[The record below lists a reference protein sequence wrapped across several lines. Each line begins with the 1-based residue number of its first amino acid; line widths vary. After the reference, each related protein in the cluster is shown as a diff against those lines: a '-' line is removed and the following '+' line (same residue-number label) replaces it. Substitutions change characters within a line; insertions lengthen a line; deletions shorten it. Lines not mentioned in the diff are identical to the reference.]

1 MVAGRSKPY
10 FEMKYWILG
19 AGSAGVVGVE
29 VAAGCA
35 VEVGV
40 MVGLAVG
47 GGGFGVAVGEGGC
60 GVSVDDGCTVGVWV
74 AVVIGAMPEVGTD
87 ATSELVS
94 DVPASGTTVNASTVK
109 PEPSSVTTRNTST
122 VGASISLDLKNETG
136 FALGTN
142 SDGGPNCSDGSGVL
156 FWREERVPLR

>member
-1 MVAGRSKPY
+1 
-10 FEMKYWILG
+10 
-19 AGSAGVVGVE
+19 
-29 VAAGCA
+29 
-35 VEVGV
+35 

-87 ATSELVS
+87 TTSELVS

-109 PEPSSVTTRNTST
+109 PEPSSVTVKNTST
-122 VGASISLDLKNETG
+122 AGAIISFDLEDEAG
-136 FALGTN
+136 FALGTK
-142 SDGGPNCSDGSGVL
+142 
-156 FWREERVPLR
+156 